1 MHLSQQEKK
10 FTTATSGRQC
20 LQVPLRNLSND
31 RAGSLLNTATRER
44 GHRPWDP
51 EAPGQLSPPA
61 PPARA
66 GALRRREG
74 QTPRTVSIYLGRF
87 LKEGAET
94 GWTRPK
100 AEGRTERR
108 RGPSA
113 AGLQGP
119 RCPDTATFV
128 YCESEMGL
136 GLKEG
141 VTRHLAGATARG
153 PQRRYLSHA
162 RCASCGANGRAPHP
176 RPLIPGATSHHH
188 DSACAQA
195 HGACGCRRNMS
206 TLSSESGDCM
216 YSVLQPGSSFIETRR
231 ALCPFPATR
240 SKAGTADRRL
250 RRGSV
255 SKASQREARSSE
267 ERGGSKGGPAAPSAR
282 GISPP
287 VHAWTRVK
295 SL

>member
-1 MHLSQQEKK
+1 MKDKPH
-10 FTTATSGRQC
+10 GRSRSTWGNSSRKG
-20 LQVPLRNLSND
+20 LRLAGLD
-31 RAGSLLNTATRER
+31 RRQRAG
-44 GHRPWDP
+44 
-51 EAPGQLSPPA
+51 LSGGEVPP
-61 PPARA
+61 RLVSK
-66 GALRRREG
+66 ALA
-74 QTPRTVSIYLGRF
+74 VL
-87 LKEGAET
+87 
-94 GWTRPK
+94 
-100 AEGRTERR
+100 
-108 RGPSA
+108 
-113 AGLQGP
+113 
-119 RCPDTATFV
+119 ATFV
-128 YCESEMGL
+128 YCESETGL

-176 RPLIPGATSHHH
+176 RPLIPGATGHHH

-216 YSVLQPGSSFIETRR
+216 YSVLQPGSSFIETRW

>member
-1 MHLSQQEKK
+1 MGK
-10 FTTATSGRQC
+10 
-20 LQVPLRNLSND
+20 
-31 RAGSLLNTATRER
+31 
-44 GHRPWDP
+44 
-51 EAPGQLSPPA
+51 
-61 PPARA
+61 
-66 GALRRREG
+66 
-74 QTPRTVSIYLGRF
+74 F

-100 AEGRTERR
+100 AEGRTERQ

-119 RCPDTATFV
+119 RCPDAATFV
-128 YCESEMGL
+128 YCESETGL

-176 RPLIPGATSHHH
+176 RPLIPGATGHHH

-240 SKAGTADRRL
+240 SKAGTA
-250 RRGSV
+250 GPPSQEGQCEQ
-255 SKASQREARSSE
+255 SK
-267 ERGGSKGGPAAPSAR
+267 PAR
-282 GISPP
+282 GALVRGAWGKQRWPCGPERARHLSP
-287 VHAWTRVK
+287 VSCLDESEK
-295 SL
+295 SLRKLMSNDKL